1 MHKANGTQ
9 GVVENRKIKLWRM
22 KRAEESRRE
31 RERERERERDRERG
45 STSKVSVQ
53 NAILLELS

>member
-31 RERERERERDRERG
+31 QERAGERERERERQGKRG
-45 STSKVSVQ
+45 YK
-53 NAILLELS
+53 